1 MCPLFFKK
9 KKNMIC
15 SDICFRRCSD
25 PGGRQ
30 EKKKKKKEEWVT
42 YLSVFY
48 CINVS
53 SCWQSGHFL
62 KLLFLERCD
71 VWAFL
76 TLFDNTDV
84 EQGPIS

>member
-30 EKKKKKKEEWVT
+30 EKKKKKEEWVT

-62 KLLFLERCD
+62 KLLFLERCA

>member
-30 EKKKKKKEEWVT
+30 EKKKKKEEWVT